1 MIKLHIDD
9 EIIVEVNYYTHAP
22 SQTQVKVPKVKGNIK
37 RKAQTTTDTSQQI
50 LGAEL
55 RNIPQDAAMNIP
67 STLTLRGN
75 IRKAK
80 EGNNVPHKPF
90 NEGDIA
96 VLHEQ

>member
-1 MIKLHIDD
+1 
-9 EIIVEVNYYTHAP
+9 
-22 SQTQVKVPKVKGNIK
+22 
-37 RKAQTTTDTSQQI
+37 
-50 LGAEL
+50 
-55 RNIPQDAAMNIP
+55 MNIP

-80 EGNNVPHKPF
+80 EGNSVPHKPF